1 MFSLNELL
9 IVLHVTHQNGI
20 NWSEQSAETLA
31 IEGYNLEACLGND
44 ICSSWLIL
52 QQGTLAEV
60 VSLLVLVDGDGR
72 LARLEGFGSCSPTA
86 HDHEEAVTF
95 SSLRD
100 NIVSFL
106 VPFLEDGIGKL
117 RFLI

>member
-1 MFSLNELL
+1 M
-9 IVLHVTHQNGI
+9 
-20 NWSEQSAETLA
+20 
-31 IEGYNLEACLGND
+31 EACLGND

-52 QQGTLAEV
+52 QQGSLAEV

-72 LARLEGFGSCSPTA
+72 LARLEGLGGLRIAA

-100 NIVSFL
+100 NIVSLFI
-106 VPFLEDGIGKL
+106 PFLEDGIGKL